1 VEPVQ
6 QVGQGLAVQQ
16 EQEQEALLMLEQQV
30 LRLEAFHPQQ
40 VEVHLEAF
48 GLHLQEQVQ
57 QSSLEQVGEP

>member
-1 VEPVQ
+1 VGPVQ

-16 EQEQEALLMLEQQV
+16 GQQVLLVLEQQV

-48 GLHLQEQVQ
+48 GLHLQELVQ